1 MKKWLAEPPSEGE
14 EPKSKT
20 QVVAEVPEQTNK
32 KNTFLQNVGMQI
44 VQPRPNTQDVAAQL
58 EREKMENAELL
69 SIVNNQRKQLEKA
82 DQARIRMEEMSKRC
96 PDLEAKVDLLLGA
109 NPPS

>member
-1 MKKWLAEPPSEGE
+1 MEKRLAEPPREGE

-20 QVVAEVPEQTNK
+20 QIVAEVLEQTNK
-32 KNTFLQNVGMQI
+32 KNTFLRNVGMQI
-44 VQPRPNTQDVAAQL
+44 VQPRPNTHDVAAQL

-69 SIVNNQRKQLEKA
+69 SIVNNQHKQLEEA

-96 PDLEAKVDLLLGA
+96 ADLEAKVDLLLGA
-109 NPPS
+109 NRPS